1 MKRDNAYLL
10 HRLQRDGRDDLI
22 TRINSGEISVYA
34 ACVQAGLRRSKSTET
49 RAEQL
54 TYHWKRANAADRR
67 RFVVDN
73 FGSLAPIVNNLVK
86 EIRASKEKMGSPS
99 E

>member
-1 MKRDNAYLL
+1 MKRDNSYLL
-10 HRLQRDGRDDLI
+10 DRLNREGRGDLI
-22 TRINSGEISVYA
+22 TRINAGEITVFA
-34 ACVQAGLRRSKSTET
+34 ASVQAGLRRRKNTET

-86 EIRASKEKMGSPS
+86 EIRTSKEKMGSPS